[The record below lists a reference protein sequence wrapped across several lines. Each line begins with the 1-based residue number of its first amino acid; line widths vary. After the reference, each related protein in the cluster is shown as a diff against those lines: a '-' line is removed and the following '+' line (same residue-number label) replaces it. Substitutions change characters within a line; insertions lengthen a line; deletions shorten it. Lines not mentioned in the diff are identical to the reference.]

1 MKRTLIALLTAS
13 VAASASAIADN
24 QKALQA
30 KADSANAKRG
40 VEIGGSIRAVAQRS
54 SFKTDQDP
62 LGLNQMPD
70 VERNEF
76 VSADLSFGFR
86 PFENVRAN
94 IIMRLG
100 GGMQGPS
107 ILPGTID
114 EKSLHTGA
122 ATWHESLM

>member
-1 MKRTLIALLTAS
+1 MNMKMKNILIALLTAS
-13 VAASASAIADN
+13 VAASASVVADN

-54 SFKTDQDP
+54 SFSSDQDNR
-62 LGLNQMPD
+62 GMNTMPD

-86 PFENVRAN
+86 PYESVRAN
-94 IIMRLG
+94 VIMRLG
-100 GGMQGPS
+100 GGMQ
-107 ILPGTID
+107 
-114 EKSLHTGA
+114 EYFA
-122 ATWHESLM
+122 AAAKTLEAK